1 MLFYFL
7 AIVMERSRIRK
18 VMSQIYVSFGFHP
31 LFLKIMFLLVYCNV
45 EKKQGY
51 KRDGGEAL
59 NFKKN
64 HAMVKSKN
72 KKVMKIKSYFFM
84 SDREGDST
92 LG

>member
-1 MLFYFL
+1 
-7 AIVMERSRIRK
+7 
-18 VMSQIYVSFGFHP
+18 
-31 LFLKIMFLLVYCNV
+31 MFLLVYCNV

-59 NFKKN
+59 IFFKN
-64 HAMVKSKN
+64 HAMMKSKN
-72 KKVMKIKSYFFM
+72 KRVMKIGFYFFM